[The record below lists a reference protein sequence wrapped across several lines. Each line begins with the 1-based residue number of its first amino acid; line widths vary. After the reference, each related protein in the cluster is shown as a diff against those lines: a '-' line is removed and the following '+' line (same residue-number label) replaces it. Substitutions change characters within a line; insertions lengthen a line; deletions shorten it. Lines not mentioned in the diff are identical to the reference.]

1 VKRAFGFVRP
11 LLRRV
16 GVEVIAH
23 EPRNFPHLRRTEL
36 LSTERI
42 DVVLDVGASDGGWAR
57 GIRSLGFRGR
67 IISFEPLEAPPA
79 RDRDWDWHRLA
90 LVDESRIAVFR
101 VAANRQSSSL
111 LPMADAHLQHAPE
124 SAEVGQIEVEV
135 ARLDELGVVPQG
147 CRAYLK
153 LDVQGAELAVL
164 RGAEASLGFVRIV
177 EVELSAVEL
186 YRGQALVE
194 EVIAFLRSAGFD
206 PIGIET
212 SFRDRRSGDLLQAN
226 GFFRR
231 RP

>member
-1 VKRAFGFVRP
+1 MGAFGFVRP

-23 EPRNFPHLRRTEL
+23 EPRNFPHLRRAEL
-36 LSTERI
+36 LSKERV
-42 DVVLDVGASDGGWAR
+42 DVVLDVGASDGDWAR

-67 IISFEPLEAPPA
+67 IISFEPLEDPPA
-79 RDRDWDWHRLA
+79 RDRDWEWHRVA
-90 LVDESRIAVFR
+90 LGDESRTAVLR
-101 VAANRQSSSL
+101 VTGNRQSSSL
-111 LPMADAHLQHAPE
+111 LPMAEAHLRHAPE

-135 ARLDELGVVPQG
+135 ARLDELGLVTEG
-147 CRAYLK
+147 RAYLK

-164 RGAEASLGFVRIV
+164 RGAQDSLEFVRVV
-177 EVELSAVEL
+177 EVELSVVEL

-194 EVIAFLRSAGFD
+194 EVIGYLRSAGFD

-231 RP
+231 RR